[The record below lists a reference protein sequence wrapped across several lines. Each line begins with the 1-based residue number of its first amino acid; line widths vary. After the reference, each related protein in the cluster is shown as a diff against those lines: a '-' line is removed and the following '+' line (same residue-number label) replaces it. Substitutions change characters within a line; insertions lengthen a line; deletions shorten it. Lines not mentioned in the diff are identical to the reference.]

1 MIYLCIHTSILTY
14 WIARIGFT
22 RIGFKT
28 RYVIVLQKYDKKLH
42 GQVHKL
48 IKYNNIGFTGTA
60 ISCQIHPVRAH
71 LDVRYASSNFQF

>member
-14 WIARIGFT
+14 WIARIGFA

-48 IKYNNIGFTGTA
+48 IKHNNIGFTGTA

-71 LDVRYASSNFQF
+71 LDVRPFVRP